1 MDVAE
6 TSDVRISKKRTT
18 ETAET
23 AEIVSTLG
31 TLATWGGTTLTEAA
45 EDTFTICS
53 SCQSLLIRPACDPKS
68 QQGSYFTKKEF
79 MVHRSLSAVSSS
91 ALGGCIVCRLAI
103 SAKPT
108 LPQYQGSSV
117 DGFHLALY
125 WIDAFEK
132 FTRIDVTPV
141 NYFNGK
147 LSFRGNSFRGN
158 LNAIRLVSVNGI
170 SLGLYSRT
178 GLREADCI

>member
-53 SCQSLLIRPACDPKS
+53 RCQSLLIRPACDPKS
-68 QQGSYFTKKEF
+68 QMGNFLTKKEF
-79 MVHRSLSAVSSS
+79 IVHRSLSAVSSS
-91 ALGGCIVCRLAI
+91 ALGGCIICRLTIA
-103 SAKPT
+103 AKPRPRQDT
-108 LPQYQGSSV
+108 GSQLN
-117 DGFHLALY
+117 GFELALY
-125 WIDAFEK
+125 WSDAIKE

-141 NYFNGK
+141 NHFNEE
-147 LSFRGNSFRGN
+147 LSLFGDLDG
-158 LNAIRLVSVNGI
+158 IKLVSKDGI
-170 SLGLYSRT
+170 SLGLYTRKNSV
-178 GLREADCI
+178 G